1 MTPPPFRTRPLNSGS
16 TLRYNQH
23 HVDND
28 PVPGGG
34 EKSTPAPEY
43 ARAGREYPVSV
54 PTTRS
59 RTPPGFLFR
68 SAAMSID
75 DIKKRFVNEIKLRA
89 YDDKYIDKG
98 EEREILQIAIQ
109 LGVGI
114 DSARSALVQVC
125 EENSYI
131 LESVILKNVKDQ
143 VETAAG
149 NDGKVDQKEF
159 DLIFQ
164 NTKRQMQG
172 KKNDR
177 ELKKMI
183 ITVMEE
189 TGNNKVKTGWFSDWY
204 TALKRDLGM
213 A

>member
-1 MTPPPFRTRPLNSGS
+1 
-16 TLRYNQH
+16 
-23 HVDND
+23 
-28 PVPGGG
+28 
-34 EKSTPAPEY
+34 
-43 ARAGREYPVSV
+43 
-54 PTTRS
+54 
-59 RTPPGFLFR
+59 
-68 SAAMSID
+68 MSID
-75 DIKKRFVNEIKLRA
+75 DIKKRFTNEIKLRA

-109 LGVGI
+109 LGVNI
-114 DSARSALVQVC
+114 DSARGALASVC
-125 EENSYI
+125 DDSNYI
-131 LESVILKNVKDQ
+131 LESSILREVKDQ

-159 DLIFQ
+159 ELIFQ
-164 NTKRQMQG
+164 NAKRKMQG

-177 ELKKMI
+177 EIKKMI

>member
-1 MTPPPFRTRPLNSGS
+1 
-16 TLRYNQH
+16 
-23 HVDND
+23 
-28 PVPGGG
+28 
-34 EKSTPAPEY
+34 
-43 ARAGREYPVSV
+43 
-54 PTTRS
+54 
-59 RTPPGFLFR
+59 
-68 SAAMSID
+68 MSID
-75 DIKKRFVNEIKLRA
+75 DIKKRFTNEIKLRA

-109 LGVGI
+109 LGVNI
-114 DSARSALVQVC
+114 DSARGALGSVC
-125 EENSYI
+125 EDCGYI
-131 LESVILKNVKDQ
+131 LESKILRNVMDQ

-177 ELKKMI
+177 EIKKMI
-183 ITVMEE
+183 VNVMEE

-204 TALKRDLGM
+204 TAMKKDLGM